1 MRKIQPHKTAI
12 HRKKPS
18 FTVRTLER
26 QKAVTNKVFDFGCGT
41 GSDAHFLKSKGY
53 KVSFW
58 DPYFF
63 PKNSPSNFA
72 PHSFRTVFST
82 YLLNVISKKERIDT
96 IKKIHRLLH
105 KEGKVFFTVRTFSDI
120 SEKARKNKW
129 KKKADGWITK
139 RGTFQKGFKPI
150 ELEKFIQKRGFKT
163 VRTISKNPLIVEAS
177 V

>member
-63 PKNSPSNFA
+63 PKNPPSNFA

-82 YLLNVISKKERIDT
+82 YLLNVISKKRKNRCDQKNSSIITQGRQSLFHSKNFFRHFRKSEE
-96 IKKIHRLLH
+96 KQME
-105 KEGKVFFTVRTFSDI
+105 KEGRWLDY
-120 SEKARKNKW
+120 
-129 KKKADGWITK
+129 
-139 RGTFQKGFKPI
+139 
-150 ELEKFIQKRGFKT
+150 
-163 VRTISKNPLIVEAS
+163 
-177 V
+177 